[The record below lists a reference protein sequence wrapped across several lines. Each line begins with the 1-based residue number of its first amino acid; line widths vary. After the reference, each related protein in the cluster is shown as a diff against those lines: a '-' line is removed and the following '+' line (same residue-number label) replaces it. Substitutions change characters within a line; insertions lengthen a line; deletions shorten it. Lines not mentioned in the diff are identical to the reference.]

1 MTGGRGLVPLGF
13 LLFGVLAALGVQLHD
28 AQDESQRAA
37 VHRFEQ
43 RAQISAALTQSMF
56 GALGSASAAE
66 LGRQFGGPAAGLK
79 AKLAPLIKRGGLAYA
94 ALRDDRGAV
103 IARVGRVGPLGA
115 ENRSGRALS
124 NIRHTPAGA
133 VLEYELPIATPNGK
147 RVFVEGIPATF
158 MRSFLGTYLK
168 RLPNPDG
175 TTLVVADGRG
185 AVLAR
190 IAPQGV
196 SAPTQD
202 PITVATQVPGTPWR
216 LSLVAERARV
226 LAGSG
231 GQAWVGWLM
240 LVGLALAILAG
251 LLLCARVIASSRR
264 ISGSNRALRESESKL
279 RALVGALEE
288 AVFLQYADGSIE
300 LLNASAKAL
309 AENDADVVM
318 EPRTD
323 WLPVS
328 DDGLPLPPEDT
339 PVGRS
344 FAHGT
349 SESRVMGLDRPG
361 HERVWLDVS
370 TRPLTHPGETTPY
383 AVVCSCTDVTERQNL
398 EAHLLDLADRDPLT
412 GLWNRR
418 RFEQDL
424 SHQLARCRRYDERA
438 ALVLMDIDD
447 FKRVNDERG
456 HLAGDELLCDLSE
469 ALSSRLRSTDRAAR
483 LGGDEFAVL
492 LLDLDLDDTDAESLA
507 SDLVGHM
514 RDAAA
519 AHDHTALSISVGT
532 AVLGRSTGGVNE
544 ALEQADRAMYAVKQ
558 HRSGAPAAP
567 ERALRPV
574 VKSTAEMASLRA
586 LLAAV
591 NARDSYT
598 AMHSREVVTLAR
610 GVARC
615 LDLDDAETSEVE
627 HIDLLHDLGKIAV
640 PDAILRK
647 AGPLTD
653 HEWLLMRQHPV
664 VGADILASMP
674 ELAHL
679 SPAVRGEHERWDGG
693 GYPDGLAGEQIP
705 IASRIT
711 LVCDAY
717 HAMTSNRPYRRAMSA
732 RAAREEIHREAGA
745 QFCPHASA
753 ALLDV
758 LTATHEHQ
766 EAV

>member
-1 MTGGRGLVPLGF
+1 MTGGRGLVPLGL
-13 LLFGVLAALGVQLHD
+13 LLFAALVAFSVQLDD

-37 VHRFEQ
+37 ARRFEQ
-43 RAQISAALTQSMF
+43 RAQISAALTQSVF
-56 GALGSASAAE
+56 GALGSVSAE
-66 LGRQFGGPAAGLK
+66 QLGREFGGPTSGLRR
-79 AKLAPLIKRGGLAYA
+79 KLAPLIKRGGLTYVAV
-94 ALRDDRGAV
+94 RNGQGAV
-103 IARVGRVGPLGA
+103 IARAGRVSPSRGANLSSRVLSGIRPTAAGP
-115 ENRSGRALS
+115 
-124 NIRHTPAGA
+124 
-133 VLEYELPIATPNGK
+133 VVEYELPIATRSGK
-147 RVFVEGIPATF
+147 RVVVEGIPATF
-158 MRSFLGTYLK
+158 MRSFLQNYLK

-175 TTLVVADGRG
+175 TKLLIADSSG

-190 IAPQGV
+190 IAPKGV
-196 SAPTQD
+196 TSSAHD
-202 PITVATQVPGTPWR
+202 PITVAATVPGTTWR
-216 LSLVAERARV
+216 LSLQGERSRV

-231 GQAWVGWLM
+231 SGAWLGWL
-240 LVGLALAILAG
+240 LLGGLALAILAG
-251 LLLCARVIASSRR
+251 LLLCARVLASSRR
-264 ISGSNRALRESESKL
+264 MSVANGALRESEGKL
-279 RALVGALEE
+279 RALVEALEE

-300 LLNASAKAL
+300 LLNAAAKAL
-309 AENDADVVM
+309 AENDADVVL

-328 DDGLPLPPEDT
+328 DDGAPLTPEDT

-344 FAHGT
+344 FALGT

-370 TRPLTHPGETTPY
+370 TRPLMRPGESTPY
-383 AVVCSCTDVTERQNL
+383 AVVCSCADVTERQNL

-424 SHQLARCRRYDERA
+424 AHELARCRRYDQRA
-438 ALVLMDIDD
+438 ALILMDVDG

-456 HLAGDELLCDLSE
+456 HLAGDELLCDLGE
-469 ALSSRLRSTDRAAR
+469 ALSSRLRSSDRAAR

-492 LLDLDLDDTDAESLA
+492 LLDIDDADAECLA
-507 SDLVGHM
+507 SDLAAHL

-519 AHDHTALSISVGT
+519 ARDQSPLSISVGT
-532 AVLGRSTGGVNE
+532 ALLGRSTGGVNE
-544 ALEQADRAMYAVKQ
+544 ALEMADRAMYAAKQ
-558 HRSGAPAAP
+558 SRDGTADQAVVRPAVA
-567 ERALRPV
+567 A
-574 VKSTAEMASLRA
+574 TAEMASLRA

-610 GVARC
+610 GVARQLG
-615 LDLDDAETSEVE
+615 LDEAQTSEVE
-627 HIDLLHDLGKIAV
+627 HIALLHDVGKIAV

-653 HEWLLMRQHPV
+653 HEWVLMRQHPV
-664 VGADILASMP
+664 VGAEILASMP
-674 ELAHL
+674 ELVHL
-679 SPAVRGEHERWDGG
+679 SPAVRAEHERWDGG

-717 HAMTSNRPYRRAMSA
+717 HAMTSTRPYRRAMSA
-732 RAAREEIHREAGA
+732 SAAREEIRRESGA

-753 ALLDV
+753 ALLE
-758 LTATHEHQ
+758 LLAAEHLQ
-766 EAV
+766 RVAS